1 MIPKRS
7 DDDAVKTGNQQDTP
21 TAAAYTT
28 LRAAADHPDH
38 GKKSGEEQMSLFWRV
53 FGGTI
58 LSIAALV
65 GVTVFNNLI
74 SSISELRA
82 DLTKANEARATLA
95 NDLRADLARA
105 HEARGELARKDEL
118 QSRMSSVWERFQ
130 TLQTQAAAHATTI
143 TGLKT
148 ENDALKDKLAKT
160 TADLETAK
168 KEICTA
174 VEALKK
180 DQTAATDALKKDV
193 SALESVKDRLTLL
206 CADVKTA
213 QAEYQRLR
221 TDVDKNVAY
230 DLERKTTR
238 DKQYSRF
245 DEAIKELQKNSQ
257 DAREK
262 LARLEALAG
271 ATGITPTAGTEPAK
285 PVTTKK
291 VPVEAVPTSAPKRP
305 APTTPPGT
313 AKPAPESPDGDGTPK
328 DDE

>member
-7 DDDAVKTGNQQDTP
+7 DDDAVKDGNQRDAQ

-28 LRAAADHPDH
+28 LRTAADHADP

-65 GVTVFNNLI
+65 AVTVFNNI
-74 SSISELRA
+74 TSGISELRA
-82 DLTKANEARATLA
+82 DLTKANEARVTLA
-95 NDLRADLARA
+95 NDLRTDLARTN
-105 HEARGELARKDEL
+105 EARGDLARKDEL
-118 QSRMSSVWERFQ
+118 QSRMTTVWERFQ
-130 TLQTQAAAHATTI
+130 TIQTQAAAQATTI
-143 TGLKT
+143 TSLKT
-148 ENDALKDKLAKT
+148 ENDGLKDKLAKT
-160 TADLETAK
+160 AADLDAAK
-168 KEICTA
+168 KDFTAA

-180 DQTAATDALKKDV
+180 DQTATTDVLKKDV
-193 SALESVKDRLTLL
+193 SALESVKDRLALL

-213 QAEYQRLR
+213 QAEFQKLR
-221 TDVDKNVAY
+221 TDVDKNQAY

-291 VPVEAVPTSAPKRP
+291 APVEAVPTSAPKRP